1 MPEYKPARLPESR
14 VLRDPVHGYIHIQLE
29 VIWKLINTPE
39 FQRLHRIRQLG
50 ADFQV
55 YHGAEHSR
63 FGHSLGCYEIT
74 RRMVSE
80 VASLK
85 NLAPE
90 DQTAVLCA
98 ALLHDI
104 GHGPF
109 SHLFEKL
116 THVHHERMSVRILS
130 EPESQVY
137 QVLKAEADWL
147 PERTAAII
155 EHKIPLLSSMVSS
168 QLDADRMDYLLR
180 DAFFTGTEYGKFDL
194 ERILR
199 TLRVHEGKLCVKESG
214 MHSVED
220 YMMARY
226 HMYWQ
231 VYLHPDAKSY
241 ERLVLQFFLRYEKV
255 RDQYPIE
262 VFEPLYGEMS
272 LQDFFLLDENRIFYG
287 FQEGLHSGDPI
298 LRDFANRLL
307 NRQLFEWMANPTAEE
322 RERILKALESHN
334 LDPQWYLFE
343 ETIQLSDL
351 QPYKEEDPVWILT
364 RDGLQP
370 LSTRSAIVKA
380 LLGMDDAQSEQVYF
394 PKELNPE
401 VRDGK
406 NI

>member
-1 MPEYKPARLPESR
+1 
-14 VLRDPVHGYIHIQLE
+14 
-29 VIWKLINTPE
+29 
-39 FQRLHRIRQLG
+39 
-50 ADFQV
+50 
-55 YHGAEHSR
+55 
-63 FGHSLGCYEIT
+63 
-74 RRMVSE
+74 
-80 VASLK
+80 
-85 NLAPE
+85 
-90 DQTAVLCA
+90 
-98 ALLHDI
+98 
-104 GHGPF
+104 
-109 SHLFEKL
+109 
-116 THVHHERMSVRILS
+116 
-130 EPESQVY
+130 
-137 QVLKAEADWL
+137 
-147 PERTAAII
+147 
-155 EHKIPLLSSMVSS
+155 
-168 QLDADRMDYLLR
+168 
-180 DAFFTGTEYGKFDL
+180 
-194 ERILR
+194 
-199 TLRVHEGKLCVKESG
+199 

-255 RDQYPIE
+255 REKYPIE

-322 RERILKALESHN
+322 RERILKALENHD

-351 QPYKEEDPVWILT
+351 QPYKEEDPVWILS

-401 VRDGK
+401 VREGK